1 MGKRNMPD
9 PSNQWKKRKGGKY
22 GGKTNRVAIES
33 GDVGVF
39 VTCDMGKEGKCL
51 SEALDIFSH
60 AIEDTEKQEEE
71 DQDTDDEDIEAQ
83 IRRELEGLQ
92 PNKDKKRRFQPIQMD
107 MPCVT
112 FMRLDPSIDPVEL
125 VHRLCTEAY
134 AHPETKKSRWIK
146 RMHPVTSIRKTMSVD
161 LAAFAKEILKPHFH
175 SGGPLKTVS
184 FKPPPHSLGPWA
196 VGDPTDLG
204 NDPITHPAY
213 AIRPT
218 VRGNS
223 KLNRDI
229 IIKTVADVVGPEHPV
244 NLTNYDLMIL
254 VDVAQN
260 VIGMSV
266 VQGDY
271 DKLKRFNL
279 AEIYDPSPKEE
290 PAATTSESKA

>member
-1 MGKRNMPD
+1 MGKRAMPD
-9 PSNQWKKRKGGKY
+9 KSNRASKKKRGGGGKY
-22 GGKTNRVAIES
+22 GPQKSRVAIES

-39 VTCDMGKEGKCL
+39 LTCDMGREGKCL
-51 SEALDIFSH
+51 SEAVDIFSQ
-60 AIEDTEKQEEE
+60 AIEGTENQVEEE
-71 DQDTDDEDIEAQ
+71 HDTDDEDIEAQ

-92 PNKDKKRRFQPIQMD
+92 PNKDKRRQFEPMQME

-112 FMRLDPSIDPVEL
+112 FMRLDPSIDPVKL
-125 VHRLCTEAY
+125 VHRLCTEAH

-146 RMHPVTSIRKTMSVD
+146 RMHPVTSMRKTLSVD

-175 SGGPLKTVS
+175 SGGPPKT
-184 FKPPPHSLGPWA
+184 
-196 VGDPTDLG
+196 
-204 NDPITHPAY
+204 Y

-223 KLNRDI
+223 KLKRDS
-229 IIKTVADVVGPEHPV
+229 IIKTVADAVGPEHPV

-260 VIGMSV
+260 VVGMSV

-290 PAATTSESKA
+290 PAATATESKA